1 LEDFHQSK
9 NIDFNKLFL
18 KAIKKVA
25 HTCDF
30 EICGGATEKR
40 LFLWENSAPSRREG
54 FYIEPN
60 KYFNIFKKINFFFH
74 SHPFGGPAP
83 SDVDI
88 FAAGELQKPFVIY
101 SVVEQKFCFYSPKTK
116 KSIYFC
122 L

>member
-18 KAIKKVA
+18 KTIKKVA

-30 EICGGATEKR
+30 EICGGVTERR
-40 LFLWENSAPSRREG
+40 LFLWENSAPNRREG
-54 FYIEPN
+54 FYVDPK
-60 KYFNIFKKINFFFH
+60 KYFNFFKKIKFFFH
-74 SHPFGGPAP
+74 SHPFGGAAP
-83 SDVDI
+83 TGVDML
-88 FAAGELQKPFVIY
+88 AAQGLQKPFLIY
-101 SVVEQKFCFYSPKTK
+101 SVVEQKFCFYSPKDK

>member
-1 LEDFHQSK
+1 MEDFHQSK
-9 NIDFNKLFL
+9 NIAFNKLFL

-83 SDVDI
+83 SEVDV

-101 SVVEQKFCFYSPKTK
+101 SVAEQKFCFYYPKTK